1 MKTSLVKL
9 YNNQNH
15 FNSMAKRQEPLK
27 VIRVVL
33 CGGLMPKQS
42 VEYSAGYDLYVPFD
56 TVIKR
61 GRQVVKIGVKI
72 GLPPGIDGHIRP
84 RSGFSIKG
92 MEGYTIPRFKW
103 LKPKLERFDADVIE
117 GTVDCGYRDEIG
129 VIINNHG
136 KPFTIEGGSRIAQMV
151 FNKHELP
158 QLLETDELTGFD
170 RGGGLGHTG
179 TK

>member
-1 MKTSLVKL
+1 MT
-9 YNNQNH
+9 
-15 FNSMAKRQEPLK
+15 KRQEPLK

-33 CGGLMPKQS
+33 CCGLMPKQS

-56 TVIKR
+56 TIVKK
-61 GRQVVKIGVKI
+61 GRQTIPLGIKM
-72 GLPPGIDGHIRP
+72 GLPQGIDGHIRP

-103 LKPKLERFDADVIE
+103 FKPKKKRFDADVIE
-117 GTVDCGYRDEIG
+117 GTVDCGYLNEIN
-129 VIINNHG
+129 VIINNHD
-136 KPFTIEGGSRIAQMV
+136 KPFVIESGTRIAQIV

-158 QLLETDELTGFD
+158 VLMETDELKGFD

-179 TK
+179 TR

>member
-1 MKTSLVKL
+1 MG
-9 YNNQNH
+9 
-15 FNSMAKRQEPLK
+15 KRQEPLK
-27 VIRVVL
+27 VIRVIL

-42 VEYSAGYDLYVPFD
+42 VEYSAGYDLYVPLD

-61 GRQVVKIGVKI
+61 GRQVVPIGVKI

-103 LKPKLERFDADVIE
+103 LKPKLKRFDADVIE
-117 GTVDCGYRDEIG
+117 GTVDYGYRDEIN

-136 KPFTIEGGSRIAQMV
+136 KPFTVEGGTRIAQLV

-158 QLLETDELTGFD
+158 QLLETDELKGFD

>member
-1 MKTSLVKL
+1 
-9 YNNQNH
+9 
-15 FNSMAKRQEPLK
+15 MAKRQEPLK

-33 CGGLMPKQS
+33 CGGWMPKQS
-42 VEYSAGYDLYVPFD
+42 VEYSAGYDLYVPVD
-56 TVIKR
+56 TVIKH

-92 MEGYTIPRFKW
+92 MEGYTIPLFKW
-103 LKPKLERFDADVIE
+103 LKPKKKRFDADVIE
-117 GTVDCGYRDEIG
+117 GTIDCGYHDEIG

-158 QLLETDELTGFD
+158 QLLETDKLTGFD

>member
-1 MKTSLVKL
+1 MG
-9 YNNQNH
+9 
-15 FNSMAKRQEPLK
+15 KRQEPLK

-42 VEYSAGYDLYVPFD
+42 VEYSAGYDLYVPVD

-61 GRQVVKIGVKI
+61 GRQIVKIGVKI

-103 LKPKLERFDADVIE
+103 LKPKLKRFDADVIE
-117 GTVDCGYRDEIG
+117 GTVDCGYRDEIN

-158 QLLETDELTGFD
+158 VLMETDELKGFD

>member
-1 MKTSLVKL
+1 
-9 YNNQNH
+9 
-15 FNSMAKRQEPLK
+15 MAKRQEPKK

-61 GRQVVKIGVKI
+61 GRQVVPIGVKM
-72 GLPPGIDGHIRP
+72 GLPQGIDGHIRP

-103 LKPKLERFDADVIE
+103 LKPKLKRFDADVIE
-117 GTVDCGYRDEIG
+117 GTVDCGYLNEIG
-129 VIINNHG
+129 VIINNHD
-136 KPFTIEGGSRIAQMV
+136 KPFVIEGGSRIAQIV

-158 QLLETDELTGFD
+158 VLMETDELKGFD

>member
-1 MKTSLVKL
+1 MGKKGQAPIKVVK
-9 YNNQNH
+9 
-15 FNSMAKRQEPLK
+15 
-27 VIRVVL
+27 VVL

-61 GRQVVKIGVKI
+61 GRQAVPIGIKVGVPKC
-72 GLPPGIDGHIRP
+72 IDGHIRP
-84 RSGFSIKG
+84 RSGFSING
-92 MEGYTIPRFKW
+92 MEGYTIPMFKW
-103 LKPKLERFDADVIE
+103 LKPKLKRFDAEVIE
-117 GTVDCGYRDEIG
+117 CTIGCGYRDEIG

-136 KPFTIEGGSRIAQMV
+136 KPFTIEGGTRIAQMV

>member
-1 MKTSLVKL
+1 
-9 YNNQNH
+9 
-15 FNSMAKRQEPLK
+15 MAKRQEPLK

-33 CGGLMPKQS
+33 CGGWMPKQS
-42 VEYSAGYDLYVPFD
+42 VEYSAGYDLYVPVD

-61 GRQVVKIGVKI
+61 GRQVVPIGVKI
-72 GLPPGIDGHIRP
+72 GLPSGIDGHIRP

-103 LKPKLERFDADVIE
+103 LKPKLKRFDADVIE
-117 GTVDCGYRDEIG
+117 GTVDCGYRDEIN

-136 KPFTIEGGSRIAQMV
+136 KPFTIEGGSRIAQLV

-158 QLLETDELTGFD
+158 QLLEADELTGFD

>member
-1 MKTSLVKL
+1 
-9 YNNQNH
+9 
-15 FNSMAKRQEPLK
+15 
-27 VIRVVL
+27 
-33 CGGLMPKQS
+33 MPKQS

-61 GRQVVKIGVKI
+61 GRQAIPIGIKI
-72 GLPPGIDGHIRP
+72 GLPKGIDGHIRP

-103 LKPKLERFDADVIE
+103 LKPKLKRFDADVIE

-158 QLLETDELTGFD
+158 QLLETDELKGFD

>member
-1 MKTSLVKL
+1 
-9 YNNQNH
+9 
-15 FNSMAKRQEPLK
+15 MAKRQEPLK

-61 GRQVVKIGVKI
+61 GRQAIPIGIKI
-72 GLPPGIDGHIRP
+72 GLPKGIDGHIRP
-84 RSGFSIKG
+84 RSGFERKG
-92 MEGYTIPRFKW
+92 MEGYTIPRVKW
-103 LKPKLERFDADVIE
+103 LKPKKRRFDADVKE
-117 GTVDCGYRDEIG
+117 GTIDYGYNDEVH
-129 VIINNHG
+129 VIIHNHD
-136 KPFTIEGGSRIAQMV
+136 KPFVIEGGTRIAQMV

>member
-1 MKTSLVKL
+1 
-9 YNNQNH
+9 
-15 FNSMAKRQEPLK
+15 MAKRQEPKK

-84 RSGFSIKG
+84 RSGFSFKG

-103 LKPKLERFDADVIE
+103 LKPKKKRFDADVIE
-117 GTVDCGYRDEIG
+117 GTIDHGYKNEINI
-129 VIINNHG
+129 IINNHD
-136 KPFTIEGGSRIAQMV
+136 KPFTIEGGTRIAQMV
-151 FNKHELP
+151 FNVHELP
-158 QLLETDELTGFD
+158 QLLETGELTGFD

-179 TK
+179 SK

>member
-1 MKTSLVKL
+1 MT
-9 YNNQNH
+9 
-15 FNSMAKRQEPLK
+15 KRQEPKK

-103 LKPKLERFDADVIE
+103 FKPKKKRFDADVIE
-117 GTVDCGYRDEIG
+117 GTVDCGYLNEIN
-129 VIINNHG
+129 VIINNHD
-136 KPFTIEGGSRIAQMV
+136 KPFVIEGGTRIAQIV

-158 QLLETDELTGFD
+158 VLMETDELKGFD

-179 TK
+179 TR

>member
-1 MKTSLVKL
+1 
-9 YNNQNH
+9 
-15 FNSMAKRQEPLK
+15 MAKRQEPLK

-33 CGGLMPKQS
+33 CGGWMPKQS
-42 VEYSAGYDLYVPFD
+42 VEYSAGYDLYVPVD

-103 LKPKLERFDADVIE
+103 LKPKLKRFDADVIE
-117 GTVDCGYRDEIG
+117 GTVDCGYRDEIN

-136 KPFTIEGGSRIAQMV
+136 KPFTIEGGSRIAQLV

>member
-1 MKTSLVKL
+1 
-9 YNNQNH
+9 
-15 FNSMAKRQEPLK
+15 MAKRQEPLK
-27 VIRVVL
+27 VYRVVL
-33 CGGLMPKQS
+33 CGGIMPKQS

-61 GRQVVKIGVKI
+61 GRQAIPIGIKI
-72 GLPPGIDGHIRP
+72 GLPKGIDGHIRP
-84 RSGFSIKG
+84 RSGFSING

-103 LKPKLERFDADVIE
+103 LKPKLKRFDADVIE
-117 GTVDCGYRDEIG
+117 GTVDCGYRDEIN

-136 KPFTIEGGSRIAQMV
+136 KPFTVEGGTRIAQIV

-158 QLLETDELTGFD
+158 QLLLTNELKGFD

-179 TK
+179 VK

>member
-1 MKTSLVKL
+1 MT
-9 YNNQNH
+9 
-15 FNSMAKRQEPLK
+15 KRQEPLK
-27 VIRVVL
+27 VFRVVL

-56 TVIKR
+56 TIVKK
-61 GRQVVKIGVKI
+61 GRQTIPLGIKM
-72 GLPPGIDGHIRP
+72 GLPQGIDGHIRP

-103 LKPKLERFDADVIE
+103 FKPKKKRFDADVIE
-117 GTVDCGYRDEIG
+117 GTVDCGYLNEIN
-129 VIINNHG
+129 VIINNHD
-136 KPFTIEGGSRIAQMV
+136 KPFVIEGGTRIAQIV

>member
-1 MKTSLVKL
+1 MG
-9 YNNQNH
+9 
-15 FNSMAKRQEPLK
+15 KRQEPLK

-42 VEYSAGYDLYVPFD
+42 VEYSAGYDLYVPVD

-103 LKPKLERFDADVIE
+103 LKPKLKRFDADVIE
-117 GTVDCGYRDEIG
+117 GTVDCGYRDEIN

-158 QLLETDELTGFD
+158 QLLEADELTGFD